1 MDESARVR
9 GLSTNSGIQ
18 AAMKPREIDLS
29 KLRPSLSKDFADPVK
44 LEAHGPFDWNK
55 YSPII
60 VEDIGGGLFRVQEG
74 MTRWENALRAG
85 IKKLPAYV
93 FPKSGG

>member
-1 MDESARVR
+1 MEESARAR

-18 AAMKPREIDLS
+18 VAMNPREIDLS
-29 KLRPSLSKDFADPVK
+29 KLRPSLGKDYADPIK

-55 YSPII
+55 YTPII

-74 MTRWENALRAG
+74 MTRWESALRSG
-85 IKKLPAYV
+85 LSKLPAYV

>member
-1 MDESARVR
+1 
-9 GLSTNSGIQ
+9 
-18 AAMKPREIDLS
+18 MKQYEIDLS
-29 KLRPSLSKDFADPVK
+29 KLRPSLGKDHADPKK

-55 YSPII
+55 YSPIV

-85 IKKLPAYV
+85 IERLPAYV
-93 FPKSGG
+93 FRKSGG